1 MFNRVSDYHV
11 IPQMDDTT
19 SHVDSAR
26 TRLESTSRGLS
37 GRLESRDEGSEAES
51 RKNSIDLEDSNAC
64 RRRILR
70 ADTEARMKQA
80 IEEIQRAE
88 GVKHQQA
95 LRLRLLESI
104 LKNKVDTTNRL
115 ENSGRGID
123 DVRPDEG
130 SSVTSTES
138 ERPEQPCPGYQE
150 WICSQH
156 IDRINGI
163 LKSRMEHTSEYEDDS
178 ESSHQELDKVFREMR
193 LAVRGMP
200 ISDECSAIFGN
211 YIPGNLTLLLTDFSK
226 QVLDVFAEENI
237 PIESVC
243 KDDTPELDDARTRAA
258 RRLKPLFGKCLI
270 ILHVGFEHF
279 PECCAELLSD
289 RTEDGHSEAIAK
301 AEEIVRH
308 LYLRQE
314 QRERLRDLRDE
325 FISQQTKRLEV
336 IARHYWEME
345 KQFDLQEEQGDQ
357 AGLSRSERY
366 LQFFDA
372 SGEFVANSSQKQQLM
387 KVVYF
392 VRSIGDTLNFFQECT
407 VLGMSYP
414 DLFDMVSIA
423 QVV

>member
-26 TRLESTSRGLS
+26 TRLESTSPGLS

-51 RKNSIDLEDSNAC
+51 RKNSIDLEDSNAS

-115 ENSGRGID
+115 EISGREID
-123 DVRPDEG
+123 DVRQDEG
-130 SSVTSTES
+130 SGMTSTES
-138 ERPEQPCPGYQE
+138 EHPERPCPGYQE

-163 LKSRMEHTSEYEDDS
+163 LKSRMEHASEYEDDS

-226 QVLDVFAEENI
+226 HVLDVFAEENI

-258 RRLKPLFGKCLI
+258 RRLKPLFEKCLI

-289 RTEDGHSEAIAK
+289 RTEDGHSEATAK

-325 FISQQTKRLEV
+325 FISQQTERLEV